1 VAGTLLALALV
12 PLRRRLSRTQL
23 AAGGLLAIWLL
34 VRGAGIVHLPSLE
47 HAAKEIGP
55 ALGSWTYVVVG
66 ALAYLETAFFVGL
79 VAPGEFAVILG
90 GFIAAQGAVEIAVLA
105 PTIVVCAAAGDTT
118 GFYLGRRLGRGFLLR
133 HGRAYGITSE
143 RLDGVERFF
152 EGHGAKTIL
161 IGRFIGFVR
170 ALAPFLA
177 GASRVPAR
185 RFLPID
191 YFAAALWSVT
201 FVTLG
206 YVFWRSFDTVVSLAK
221 TAAFGLGALAALAVG
236 GFVAYRWLR
245 SAENRRRLAASLR
258 SRSLRPLREPGEHR
272 SRDD

>member
-1 VAGTLLALALV
+1 M
-12 PLRRRLSRTQL
+12 
-23 AAGGLLAIWLL
+23 
-34 VRGAGIVHLPSLE
+34 
-47 HAAKEIGP
+47 
-55 ALGSWTYVVVG
+55 VVG

-177 GASRVPAR
+177 GAARVPAR

-191 YFAAALWSVT
+191 YFAAALWSGT

-258 SRSLRPLREPGEHR
+258 SRSLRPLREPGRHE
-272 SRDD
+272 D